1 MMGLMTEELR
11 GPGADGGFVAVSEV
25 FRSLAS
31 PVRVAI
37 IDRLA
42 HGEACVHELVEELD
56 ISQPLASQ
64 HLRILRGANLVTR
77 VRRGREVAYA
87 LADEH
92 VAHIVG
98 DALRHAGE
106 PAPVPEPGAVAD
118 ADHPDRPGHGPG

>member
-1 MMGLMTEELR
+1 MTEESR
-11 GPGADGGFVAVSEV
+11 GPGAHGGFVAVSEV

-37 IDRLA
+37 IDRLG
-42 HGEACVHELVEELD
+42 HGEACVHELVEELG

-64 HLRILRGANLVTR
+64 HLRVLRSANLVTG

-106 PAPVPEPGAVAD
+106 VAPPREPDAGAEGDHGPEPA
-118 ADHPDRPGHGPG
+118 

>member
-1 MMGLMTEELR
+1 MTVESR
-11 GPGADGGFVAVSEV
+11 GRSAETGFVAVSEV

-42 HGEACVHELVEELD
+42 RGEACVHELVEELE

-64 HLRILRGANLVTR
+64 HLRVLRGANLVTG

-106 PAPVPEPGAVAD
+106 SVPPREPDAAADGEHHGSGAV
-118 ADHPDRPGHGPG
+118 